1 MGDMPDVFYP
11 EQLPYL
17 VKLIATFTLLC
28 LTKAMNLE
36 LFFGKD

>member
-11 EQLPYL
+11 EQLPYS
-17 VKLIATFTLLC
+17 VNLIATFTLLC

-36 LFFGKD
+36 LFFEKD